1 MYSFVLIS
9 DNTDTG
15 VLPLGNEYMHI
26 KKLLK
31 WFTDVNFSV
40 GYACLLS
47 EMMDKVQR
55 KKPVS
60 HTPLS

>member
-1 MYSFVLIS
+1 MYSFVHIS
-9 DNTDTG
+9 DDTDTG
-15 VLPLGNEYMHI
+15 VLPLGSEYMHI

-31 WFTDVNFSV
+31 WFTDVIFSV
-40 GYACLLS
+40 GFVRLLS

-55 KKPVS
+55 KKSVS